1 MYNRAIKQLKT
12 ILQSKGIKDSG
23 QSMEKSDYGL
33 LHFHIEA
40 SDNDIKMN
48 KFDTKKHANKG
59 GKKAGPIIFQESID
73 DNSIEFNPED
83 VYTSDFTIPS
93 HINKEI

>member
-23 QSMEKSDYGL
+23 QSMDKSDYGL

-40 SDNDIKMN
+40 AENEIKMN
-48 KFDTKKHANKG
+48 KFDTKKESPQSLAKSKKGHANLGEIQRSSSMKR
-59 GKKAGPIIFQESID
+59 GP
-73 DNSIEFNPED
+73 
-83 VYTSDFTIPS
+83 
-93 HINKEI
+93 